1 MWKITDPKTGP
12 CAPINCPIGVG
23 ISAGI
28 ASLGNW
34 IPTSYQDRGAPRRM
48 LSSALRMGRMA
59 TGGRRSQDLFPAGEL
74 ASTLHPCA
82 SRPICHG
89 CGQCRV
95 NNTFLNLHLNLNL
108 HPTSTPRQDG
118 RGGKESLDRNSA
130 VSAAKG
136 FQRHTLT
143 HTHTYTLHS
152 VYTLH
157 TYVISPNSAYTYTTY
172 TYN

>member
-1 MWKITDPKTGP
+1 MWKITDPKTGA
-12 CAPINCPIGVG
+12 CAPLNCPIGVG

-48 LSSALRMGRMA
+48 LSSARRMGRMA

-118 RGGKESLDRNSA
+118 RGGKDSLDRNSA

-136 FQRHTLT
+136 FQRHTHSHIHT
-143 HTHTYTLHS
+143 HTHYTP
-152 VYTLH
+152 YTH
-157 TYVISPNSAYTYTTY
+157 YIHM
-172 TYN
+172 